1 MSSPSQP
8 TLFSTHLSESLMTL
22 GRAVAGGHMGTIA
35 KALFNHPELRELL
48 IRRVV
53 TVIDDECSV
62 LCRHSQESPSP
73 FRKINLDQLH
83 EFRWSHY
90 IHELESKSPVFLQ
103 VLKTIESHSDHR
115 NQKKRGDWHN
125 TGICMSAATILKERT
140 REMCG
145 LQTILSLVLFSNRVQ
160 KHVRKANAHTSLK

>member
-1 MSSPSQP
+1 
-8 TLFSTHLSESLMTL
+8 
-22 GRAVAGGHMGTIA
+22 MGTIV
-35 KALFNHPELRELL
+35 KAVFSHPELRELL

-53 TVIDDECSV
+53 TVIDDECTVNV

-73 FRKINLDQLH
+73 FRKINI
-83 EFRWSHY
+83 SSMSSGGVTT
-90 IHELESKSPVFLQ
+90 IHELVSKSPVFLQ
-103 VLKTIESHSDHR
+103 VLKTIASHSDHR

-125 TGICMSAATILKERT
+125 TGICMSAATILKERN

-160 KHVRKANAHTSLK
+160 KHVRKANAHTSIEVVLATLPQT